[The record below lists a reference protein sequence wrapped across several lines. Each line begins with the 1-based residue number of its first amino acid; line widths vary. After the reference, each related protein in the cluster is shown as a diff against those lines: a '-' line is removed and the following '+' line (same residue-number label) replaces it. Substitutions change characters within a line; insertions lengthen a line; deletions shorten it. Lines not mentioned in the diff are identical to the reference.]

1 LPAPPPPTPVDNPI
15 VVFVSS
21 KQKEFQ
27 QLRDLLKTYLEG
39 DDFLRKNMIKVE
51 LADRRHG
58 ERIRGDITQALNNT
72 SIYVGL
78 FGNKYSEITIG
89 EYLEARRR
97 GLPMV
102 IFGMVRRG
110 RRDRLVRD
118 FLEDQVKKMD
128 DCRLMSIH
136 FQPSKVVSAMYMI
149 SQGIADRVADLVQ
162 QNVGIRK
169 TVHPQ

>member
-1 LPAPPPPTPVDNPI
+1 MPTPPPPTPVDNQI

-58 ERIRGDITQALNNT
+58 ERIRGDITQALRNT

-97 GLPMV
+97 GLPV
-102 IFGMVRRG
+102 IIFDMVRRG
-110 RRDRLVRD
+110 RRDPLVRE
-118 FLEDQVKKMD
+118 FLEEQVKKMD
-128 DCRLMSIH
+128 DCRITPLN
-136 FQPSKVVSAMYMI
+136 FQPSKIESAMYAI
-149 SQGIADRVADLVQ
+149 SQGIAHRIADLAQ
-162 QNVGIRK
+162 QNIEIRK